1 MSYLV
6 EVTARGV
13 TTDSRTVAEVFEKE
27 HKNVLQNIDAILEKR
42 PDLCGLNFQPTSAEV
57 AGPRGGA
64 RTVRAFSMDRD
75 GFTLLAMGFT
85 GEKALDWKIAYI
97 EAFNR
102 MEAELRERAE
112 EERNTRCGTM
122 EHMADY
128 APAITMIR
136 EVRQV
141 FGRSMARRMWPRL
154 GLPTLTD
161 HPASAEAEEG
171 FAPPESIAAWL
182 RERTRPEPSVSEAA
196 GVLYSSYTAYC
207 EVEGYS
213 PDNQTRFGRAL
224 GRMGYFG
231 RQDGSGRVRRYGL
244 ALLA

>member
-27 HKNVLQNIDAILEKR
+27 HKNVLQNIDALVEKR
-42 PDLCGLNFQPTSAEV
+42 PDLLGLNFQPKLMEV
-57 AGPRGGA
+57 ATNGRGQ
-64 RTVRAFSMDRD
+64 RQVRAFEMDRD

-97 EAFNR
+97 AAFNR
-102 MEAELRERAE
+102 MEADLRERAE

-122 EHMADY
+122 EHLADY

-161 HPASAEAEEG
+161 HPVRNGEEEG

-182 RERTRPEPSVSEAA
+182 RERTRPEPNVSEGA
-196 GVLYSSYTAYC
+196 GHLYDSYTTYC
-207 EVEGYS
+207 ELEGYS
-213 PDNQTRFGRAL
+213 ADNQTRFGRAL
-224 GRMGYFG
+224 ERMGYFA
-231 RQDGSGRVRRYGL
+231 RKDSNGRVRRHGL
-244 ALLA
+244 ALLT